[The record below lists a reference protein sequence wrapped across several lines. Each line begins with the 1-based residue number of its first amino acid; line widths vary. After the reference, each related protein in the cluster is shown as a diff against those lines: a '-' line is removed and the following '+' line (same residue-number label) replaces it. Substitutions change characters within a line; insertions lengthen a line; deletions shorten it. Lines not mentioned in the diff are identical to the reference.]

1 MHYKAVIFDLDGT
14 LLDTLQD
21 LADAG
26 NQTLEQLG
34 FTGHPVDAYRYFV
47 GSGMHTLVERILPE
61 EKRDA
66 QILQQAIGI
75 FQEKYRQ
82 NWYAQSGPYI
92 GIPEMLDLL
101 EQAGVTLCI
110 LSNKPHDFTTLCVK
124 KLLPQWNFFQV
135 LGQRPTVPKKPD
147 AQGALE
153 IVELL
158 GVEKQQVLY
167 VGDTSVDM
175 QTAANAG
182 LDSVGVLWGFRTADE
197 LREAGA
203 GRLIASPAELASLII

>member
-1 MHYKAVIFDLDGT
+1 
-14 LLDTLQD
+14 
-21 LADAG
+21 
-26 NQTLEQLG
+26 
-34 FTGHPVDAYRYFV
+34 
-47 GSGMHTLVERILPE
+47 
-61 EKRDA
+61 
-66 QILQQAIGI
+66 
-75 FQEKYRQ
+75 
-82 NWYAQSGPYI
+82 
-92 GIPEMLDLL
+92 MLDLL

-203 GRLIASPAELASLII
+203 GCLIASPAELASLII